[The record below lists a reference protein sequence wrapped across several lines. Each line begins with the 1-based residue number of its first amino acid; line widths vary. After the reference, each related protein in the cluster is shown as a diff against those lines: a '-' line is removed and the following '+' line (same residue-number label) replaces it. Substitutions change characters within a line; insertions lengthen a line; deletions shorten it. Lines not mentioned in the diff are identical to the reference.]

1 MATEWWTA
9 DEVEEL
15 AEKLIAE
22 HHPHLADV
30 KIRYVFRDKAASSK
44 GRAVLGKARRI
55 SGLNAHLVGLVGRN
69 HVDGEVNFFVVEIAS
84 NTWRQLDEKQR
95 VALVDHE
102 LCHLDIE
109 EPEDATK
116 DRKLVL
122 RGHDVEE
129 FTEIVQRHGLWKADV
144 EELVKAGGQLTIEDQ
159 LKDSDSVTVIQ
170 FGTAKEGK
178 S

>member
-1 MATEWWTA
+1 MATEWWA
-9 DEVEEL
+9 APEVEEI

-30 KIRYVFRDKAASSK
+30 RIRYVFRDKAASSR
-44 GRAVLGKARRI
+44 GRTVLGKARKI
-55 SGLNAHLVGLVGRN
+55 AGLNAYLVGLVGRQ
-69 HVDGEVNFFVVEIAS
+69 HVEGEVNFFVIEVAS
-84 NTWRQLDEKQR
+84 DVWRQLERPQR

-109 EPEDATK
+109 TDPETGE
-116 DRKLVL
+116 RKLVL

-129 FTEIVQRHGLWKADV
+129 FTEIVQRHGLWKSDV
-144 EELVKAGGQLTIEDQ
+144 EELVKAGGQQTIEDQ
-159 LKDSDSVTVIQ
+159 LKADGVTVVQ
-170 FGTAKEGK
+170 FGTATGGD

>member
-1 MATEWWTA
+1 MPTEWWTA
-9 DEVEEL
+9 PEVEEI

-30 KIRYVFRDKAASSK
+30 KIRYVFRDEAAKSR
-44 GRAVLGKARRI
+44 GRTVLGKARKI

-69 HVDGEVNFFVVEIAS
+69 HVDGEVDFFVIEVAS
-84 NTWRQLDEKQR
+84 DTWRQLDDKQR

-102 LCHLDIE
+102 LCHLNIE

-122 RGHDVEE
+122 RGHDLEE
-129 FTEIVQRHGLWKADV
+129 FTEIVQRHGLWKPDV
-144 EELVKAGGQLTIEDQ
+144 DEFARAVGQLTIDDQ
-159 LKDSDSVTVIQ
+159 LKDVTVVQ
-170 FGTAKEGK
+170 FRATKDGE